1 MSFFLKLSGDGEQTC
16 ASEGGEGSAS
26 STSMSEG
33 DGVKDQ
39 NARCFIHS
47 FVSQCDHLHMYAC
60 ITNVFVIIFFSSDS
74 ELDYEKDEKEEEEEE
89 EEDDE
94 EEDEDE
100 EDDEEK
106 DDEEEDDEE
115 EEEDI
120 QDRFYTYV
128 SVCY

>member
-1 MSFFLKLSGDGEQTC
+1 MTFFLKLSGDGEQTC

-89 EEDDE
+89 EED
-94 EEDEDE
+94 E
-100 EDDEEK
+100 EDDEEE